1 MSDKL
6 ESSVVDSVSNAN
18 FKNIAE
24 AGAFYSGLS
33 MRDAVESQ
41 RRMSVIADQA
51 TGALLKQYNEIDG
64 AEALAIVKANTGFD
78 RASQMHDI
86 SGVLAQLGA
95 VLGAIQMNI
104 KTAQTTNPQT
114 GSVG

>member
-1 MSDKL
+1 MSEKL
-6 ESSVVDSVSNAN
+6 ESSIVDSVSNAN

-41 RRMSVIADQA
+41 RRMSVVADQA
-51 TGALLKQYNEIDG
+51 VGALLKQYNEIDTV
-64 AEALAIVKANTGFD
+64 EALSIVKANTGFD
-78 RASQMHDI
+78 KASQMHDI
-86 SGVLAQLGA
+86 AGVLASLGA
-95 VLGAIQMNI
+95 TLGAIQMQI

-114 GSVG
+114 GK

>member
-51 TGALLKQYNEIDG
+51 TGALLKQYNEID
-64 AEALAIVKANTGFD
+64 ATEALALVKANTGFD
-78 RASQMHDI
+78 RASQTHDI
-86 SGVLAQLGA
+86 ARVLGSLAA
-95 VLGAIQMNI
+95 TLGAIQMQI
-104 KTAQTTNPQT
+104 KTAQTTLPET
-114 GSVG
+114 GR